1 MVMPK
6 YITRWAVERMRLELN
21 RLEAQARRELKDPE
35 LKPLGLLRIDLVEE
49 CRRRLTFVATQ
60 ANIRGEDG

>member
-1 MVMPK
+1 MPK

-21 RLEAQARRELKDPE
+21 NLEAQAKQELKDPA

-49 CRRRLTFVATQ
+49 CRRRLAFIASQ
-60 ANIRGEDG
+60 AFKDP